1 MKRNGFTLI
10 EVIIA
15 MVAGLMV
22 MLTVALLVQSGHV
35 SWNKSY
41 KAANC
46 DSRLDSLSSIT
57 AFSSYG
63 RKSNKKDYY
72 VYSIAGSTFTR
83 VIPNSDPEEILTG
96 HAVEFRF
103 WSTDLEDGMLSP
115 TSTADCYALFY
126 IDDDHLKLDISNP
139 AHGGAG
145 PPAIDAGGHRVTGTG
160 VTTVTLAN
168 HVTSV
173 EFSHT
178 ARNMTGD
185 GKGCV
190 RMKLIIND
198 PNDNQAKTFLAATYI
213 RNVWPEQ

>member
-1 MKRNGFTLI
+1 MKKNGFTLI

-15 MVAGLMV
+15 MVSGLMV
-22 MLTVALLVQSGHV
+22 MLTVAMLVQSGHT

-72 VYSIAGSTFTR
+72 VYSISGSTFTR
-83 VIPNSDPEEILTG
+83 LTPNTDPEEILTG
-96 HAVEFRF
+96 QAVEFRF
-103 WSTDLEDGMLSP
+103 WSTDLADGMLSP

-126 IDDDHLKLDISNP
+126 IDDDQLKLDISNP

-145 PPAIDAGGHRVTGTG
+145 PPAIDAGGHRASGAG
-160 VTTVTLAN
+160 LTTVTLAN

-178 ARNMTGD
+178 TRDMAGD

-198 PNDNQAKTFLAATYI
+198 PADNQSKTFLAATYI